1 MTVEA
6 ETIQD
11 DWRAT
16 STGRYLDGRIKSLIL
31 DLTAPRA
38 GERLLDVGCGSGEH
52 LNLFRQ
58 KGCDVA
64 GIDPSPFL
72 IDQASQRLRSR
83 AELRIGTAEDL
94 PFSDNEFDIVT
105 LINSLEFTGN
115 PGLAVTEAIRVCRG
129 RVFIGVMNHYSV
141 IGTQGRLN
149 NLFPSPENAKARF
162 FHLASLSAMIRRQLP
177 GIRIQ
182 WGSVIFLPW
191 GWYDFA
197 TGLEELLP
205 VMNNPFGAFF
215 GLSFSVTFT
224 FRTIQEI
231 IREPVP
237 LATEGGRPMPGIV
250 RELKNSAAGN
260 EESSILEVNRPSRF
274 RSPASL
280 QDTGNAF
287 ADGFKKHS
295 PLPTMD
301 GGIKNGS

>member
-1 MTVEA
+1 MTTKEK
-6 ETIQD
+6 TIPD

-16 STGRYLDGRIKSLIL
+16 STGRYLDGRVKSLIL

-52 LNLFRQ
+52 LGLFRR
-58 KGCDVA
+58 KGCDVT
-64 GIDPSPFL
+64 GIDPSPL
-72 IDQASQRLRSR
+72 LLDQAGRRLRSR
-83 AELRIGTAEDL
+83 AELRVGPAEDL

-105 LINSLEFTGN
+105 LINSLEFTDD
-115 PGLAVTEAIRVCRG
+115 PGLAVSEAIRVCRG
-129 RVFIGVMNHYSV
+129 RVFIGVMNRYSLS
-141 IGTQGRLN
+141 GARGRLT
-149 NLFPSPENAKARF
+149 NLFPPPVGANARF

-231 IREPVP
+231 IREPVE
-237 LATEGGRPMPGIV
+237 LTAEGGRPMPGVV
-250 RELKNSAAGN
+250 RELKKNGP
-260 EESSILEVNRPSRF
+260 L
-274 RSPASL
+274 PA
-280 QDTGNAF
+280 
-287 ADGFKKHS
+287 ADG
-295 PLPTMD
+295 
-301 GGIKNGS
+301 GGKNGS